1 MVYSLLTTCQCK
13 ANAGSAEYIELAI
26 FGADDNVKI
35 TVTCSAGGTVD
46 NSGDKPW
53 WVGKTLI
60 LGVDKYNGILAG
72 VLQFTFAP

>member
-13 ANAGSAEYIELAI
+13 ANAGSAENIELAI
-26 FGADDNVKI
+26 FGVVAHIEIMRMCV
-35 TVTCSAGGTVD
+35 VGGTVD

-53 WVGKTLI
+53 WVWKTLA
-60 LGVDKYNGILAG
+60 LSVDKYNGILAG